1 MPKIVDRFQDHQT
14 GGVRAS
20 KFEDGRGQHVVDCAR
35 GCWLHAECWRRLGAF
50 KGADRNRAPHGR
62 VDACAINPHR
72 RKGDPVGNS
81 EIPIFSGAPPSHPS
95 VQSHRP

>member
-72 RKGDPVGNS
+72 RKGDPG
-81 EIPIFSGAPPSHPS
+81 
-95 VQSHRP
+95 Q

>member
-20 KFEDGRGQHVVDCAR
+20 KFEDGRGPHVVDCAQ
-35 GCWLHAECWRRLGAF
+35 GCWFHAECWRRLGAF
-50 KGADRNRAPHGR
+50 KGADRNRAPTAELTPAR
-62 VDACAINPHR
+62 SIRIVE
-72 RKGDPVGNS
+72 KVTQGNS
-81 EIPIFSGAPPSHPS
+81 GIPIFSGAPPSHPS